1 MDGRFSQ
8 LLLLYTISIV
18 CKLLKQTFVS
28 ATFIILLFQTRII
41 GQFGLRVWFL
51 AYLVIDV
58 MLKSFKESKQ
68 RDFSSWSI
76 RRMYLITFHLR
87 VKQSSTNQVREI
99 ILVFYDTSL
108 QTHYNTSLVLKELQ
122 LLLEFSPCNC
132 T

>member
-1 MDGRFSQ
+1 MANSAVTAVHYFNSLFPQHSLFYYFRQELEANLAIKFG
-8 LLLLYTISIV
+8 
-18 CKLLKQTFVS
+18 FVH
-28 ATFIILLFQTRII
+28 T
-41 GQFGLRVWFL
+41 
-51 AYLVIDV
+51 YLVIDV
-58 MLKSFKESKQ
+58 MSKSLNESKQ